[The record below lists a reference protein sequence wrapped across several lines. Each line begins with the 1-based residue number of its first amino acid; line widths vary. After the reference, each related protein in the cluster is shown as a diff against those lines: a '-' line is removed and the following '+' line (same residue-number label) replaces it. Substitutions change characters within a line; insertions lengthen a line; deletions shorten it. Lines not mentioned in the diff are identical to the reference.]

1 MRYESSVAALLESA
15 AGGAE
20 SAWRELF
27 QRFSPLVSS
36 VCRRCGVFGA
46 DADDVSG
53 NVWLRLVLN
62 LATIREPEALPGWLA
77 TTARRE
83 CLSLLR
89 NKRREILNDREA
101 ATLTEPGA
109 DASLLGDER
118 RRTVLREVAMLPKR
132 ERDLVSMLISDR
144 SPSYLEI
151 SSSLG
156 MPIGA
161 IGPTRQRCLA
171 KLRRT
176 TAIAALL
183 DNGVHDRSA

>member
-1 MRYESSVAALLESA
+1 MRCESSVAELLESA

-27 QRFSPLVSS
+27 RRYSPLVSS
-36 VCRRCGVFGA
+36 VCRRCEVFGA

-53 NVWLRLVLN
+53 NVWLRLVLS
-62 LATIREPEALPGWLA
+62 LVTIREPEALPGWLA
-77 TTARRE
+77 TTVQRE
-83 CLSLLR
+83 CWSLLR
-89 NKRREILNDREA
+89 TKRREVLEDREA
-101 ATLTEPGA
+101 DAPAGPGA

-118 RRTVLREVAMLPKR
+118 RDTVLREVARLPER
-132 ERDLVSMLISDR
+132 ERDLVSMLISDL
-144 SPSYLEI
+144 SPSYSEI

-156 MPIGA
+156 IPVGA

-183 DNGVHDRSA
+183 DDAVHDRSA